1 MNIII
6 SNKYQSMLQGLEIET
21 LKTLNGEFPVDDI
34 INQFKVIFFQRM
46 ILDITAIKDY
56 KNIENLQKLAISL
69 DADKIILLL
78 DDDAESNSPTF
89 QSKLISMGI
98 YNFTNNLEG
107 INYLYNHPNTYRD
120 VAHIQQLD
128 AVQGATPIVE
138 PKTVVQTQYQTE
150 TVYVEK
156 NGPRVIG
163 IKNITQQSG
172 ATSLIYMM
180 LCQLRKNYSV
190 IAVELDKKDF
200 IYFPGMDK
208 SMFSIKSPDLSS
220 FILKNNDK
228 DVILVDLNNSPTGD
242 MSCSEVIYLIEPS
255 VLKLNKY
262 MLLNPRG
269 LTPFMGKKILVNQS
283 ILSQKDILDF
293 EYESRLK
300 VFYNMPPLDEREA
313 NIYILNTFLVK
324 LGFTKQGNA
333 EVEKKKRTL
342 FGK

>member
-6 SNKYQSMLQGLEIET
+6 SNKYQSVLQNLEIET
-21 LKTLNGEFPVDDI
+21 LKTLNGVFSVDEI
-34 INQFKVIFFQRM
+34 ISQFKVIFFQRM

-78 DDDAESNSPTF
+78 DDDAESNSPNF

-128 AVQGATPIVE
+128 IVGGTVE
-138 PKTVVQTQYQTE
+138 SKPVVQTEYQTE
-150 TVYVEK
+150 TVYLEK
-156 NGPRVIG
+156 SGPRVIG

-180 LCQLRKNYSV
+180 VNQLKKHYSV
-190 IAVELDKKDF
+190 VAVELDKHDF
-200 IYFPGMDK
+200 NYFPGMEK
-208 SMFSIKSPDLSS
+208 LMFSKKANELGS
-220 FILKNNDK
+220 FMVQNSDK
-228 DVILVDLNNSPTGD
+228 DIILVDINNAPNAE
-242 MSCSEVIYLIEPS
+242 SECAEVLYLIEPS
-255 VLKLNKY
+255 VIKLNKY

-269 LTPFMGKKILVNQS
+269 LMPFKDKKIVINQS
-283 ILSQKDILDF
+283 ILSQKDVLDF

-313 NIYILNTFLVK
+313 NIYILNVFLVK
-324 LGFTKQGNA
+324 LGFTRQEDV

-342 FGK
+342 FGR

>member
-6 SNKYQSMLQGLEIET
+6 SNKFQSLLQNLEIET
-21 LKTLNGEFPVDDI
+21 LKTLNGVFSVDEI
-34 INQFKVIFFQRM
+34 ISQFKVIFFQRM

-78 DDDAESNSPTF
+78 DDDADSNSTTF

-128 AVQGATPIVE
+128 SVSGTVETPKPII
-138 PKTVVQTQYQTE
+138 QTEYQKE

-180 LCQLRKNYSV
+180 LNQLKKHYSV
-190 IAVELDKKDF
+190 VAVELDKHDF
-200 IYFPGMDK
+200 TYFPDK
-208 SMFSIKSPDLSS
+208 DKLMFSKKGTELGNFVVEHS
-220 FILKNNDK
+220 DK
-228 DVILVDLNNSPTGD
+228 DVILVDINNDASAEGL
-242 MSCSEVIYLIEPS
+242 CENILYLIEPS
-255 VLKLNKY
+255 VIKLNKY
-262 MLLNPRG
+262 MLLNPKG
-269 LTPFMGKKILVNQS
+269 LTPFKGKTIIINQS
-283 ILSQKDILDF
+283 LLSQKDILDF

-300 VFYNMPPLDEREA
+300 VYYNMPPLDEREA
-313 NIYILNTFLVK
+313 NIYILNVFLVK
-324 LGFTKQGNA
+324 LGFTRQEDV
-333 EVEKKKRTL
+333 EVEKKKRSL